1 MAYGPGMNFDLK
13 GILGAVTIDGK
24 LVEKWTSTP
33 LDISGVAQFIRK
45 WKSRRGGGGGGGG
58 AATTTGREGGN
69 DGIDDGRDDGGA
81 RGGGFWDEKSGRRV
95 ERDEKFFFHA
105 ERNKTKFQSGMPS
118 FFHGQFVNNP
128 DLQVSVPNSKQMV
141 L

>member
-13 GILGAVTIDGK
+13 GILGAVTIDGQ
-24 LVEKWTSTP
+24 LVEEWTTTP
-33 LDISGVAQFIRK
+33 LDISGVAHFIRK
-45 WKSRRGGGGGGGG
+45 WKSRRGGGG
-58 AATTTGREGGN
+58 N
-69 DGIDDGRDDGGA
+69 DGRDDGRDDGEA

-95 ERDEKFFFHA
+95 ESDEKPLFNA

-118 FFHGQFVNNP
+118 FFHGQFVNSP
-128 DLQVSVPNSKQMV
+128 HLQVSVPNSKEIV